1 MPIAAAKPQHFRD
14 AGFTVI
20 EALIAM
26 AILAV
31 SALALIG
38 VSETQVTRI
47 DGLERRAI
55 AGWVAENK
63 LAELE
68 VPGMP
73 PTGSDA
79 PVVMLGRNWTVGV
92 EFTDT
97 ADPDLKRVAISVSE
111 AGSRNEAGVLDGF
124 IDGRNLQ
131 P

>member
-1 MPIAAAKPQHFRD
+1 MPVAPARPQRSPD

-38 VSETQVTRI
+38 VSETQVARI
-47 DGLERRAI
+47 DGLETRAI

-63 LAELE
+63 LAELDIS
-68 VPGMP
+68 GAS
-73 PTGSDA
+73 PTQSDA
-79 PVVMLGRNWTVGV
+79 PVAMLGRNWTVGV

-97 ADPDLKRVAISVSE
+97 ADPDLKRVTISVSE
-111 AGSRNEAGVLDGF
+111 AGSRGAVGVLDGF
-124 IDGRNLQ
+124 VDGRNIQ